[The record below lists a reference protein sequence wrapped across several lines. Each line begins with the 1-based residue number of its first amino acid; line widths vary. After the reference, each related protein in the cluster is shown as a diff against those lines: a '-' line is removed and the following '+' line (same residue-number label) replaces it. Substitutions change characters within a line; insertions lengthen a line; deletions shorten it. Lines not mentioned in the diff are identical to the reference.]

1 VEGLSIAAIAYYVAG
16 LIGYAAKAMAAAG
29 IPLDPEIAVG
39 ASVPIVVVLLY
50 LGLRRMRRRL
60 HREEPR

>member
-1 VEGLSIAAIAYYVAG
+1 
-16 LIGYAAKAMAAAG
+16 
-29 IPLDPEIAVG
+29 
-39 ASVPIVVVLLY
+39 VPVVVLLLY